1 MQPTDACANR
11 NATSDIVADCKA
23 ASDGIVI
30 RNTFGIAIRYTP
42 AHVH

>member
-23 ASDGIVI
+23 IRDGGVI
-30 RNTFGIAIRYTP
+30 RNTITIAIRYTP